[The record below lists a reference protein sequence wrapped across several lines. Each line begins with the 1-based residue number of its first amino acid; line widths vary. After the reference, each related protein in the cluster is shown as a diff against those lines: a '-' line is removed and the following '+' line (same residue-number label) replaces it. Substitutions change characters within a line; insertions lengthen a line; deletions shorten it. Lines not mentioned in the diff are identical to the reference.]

1 MIDYGYLM
9 MLVDSDNRYVYKGS
23 VTTPPCGQSVYW
35 NVMSTVYPIKQAHVD
50 LFKAQ
55 LARADQGDLADTGN
69 WREIQTVDEHN
80 VIRVTTEGTAAC
92 AAVPAAVPAVV
103 PAAVPADETEA
114 EEEEEEEEVVE
125 EASNLFILCAC
136 GSFCFIFWGTFSYY
150 KFLKPYI

>member
-80 VIRVTTEGTAAC
+80 VIKVSTGEDSATKIAMGLISAAS
-92 AAVPAAVPAVV
+92 VV
-103 PAAVPADETEA
+103 AMT
-114 EEEEEEEEVVE
+114 
-125 EASNLFILCAC
+125 LF
-136 GSFCFIFWGTFSYY
+136 
-150 KFLKPYI
+150 